1 MLIYE
6 KPLSPEEVIRRA
18 EVWKEIFDAKDRREP
33 VKVVINRHVRDDI
46 YEVFYMDVVKGLL
59 KSPKKHT
66 IGEEVDALVVI
77 SDYTTKTF
85 RTRLYDPERDRRL
98 RAGDVVECRIRKVTS
113 SGGFVVTV
121 GNVQGIVP
129 KKHLGK
135 AVKYPLKDLKRG
147 RVVCRVIR
155 AGGKRPVLKIIDVK
169 V

>member
-18 EVWKEIFDAKDRREP
+18 EVWKEIFDAKDKREP

-46 YEVFYMDVVKGLL
+46 YEVFYKDTVKGLL
-59 KSPKKHT
+59 KSPKKHSV
-66 IGEEVDALVVI
+66 GDEVEAIVVI

-98 RAGDVVECRIRKVTS
+98 RVGETVECRVRRVTS
-113 SGGFVVTV
+113 NGGFVVAV

-135 AVKYPLKDLKRG
+135 AVRYPLRDLKRG
-147 RVVCRVIR
+147 KVVCKVIR